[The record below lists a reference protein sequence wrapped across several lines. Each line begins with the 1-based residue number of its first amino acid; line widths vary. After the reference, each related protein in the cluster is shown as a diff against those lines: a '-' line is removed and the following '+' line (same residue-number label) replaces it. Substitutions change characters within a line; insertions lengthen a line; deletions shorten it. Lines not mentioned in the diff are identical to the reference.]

1 MDTFVKIRR
10 LINENK
16 DIFKRVI
23 EIENKTD
30 YIESALKE
38 HDNKMEDKEYLENL
52 IERTR

>member
-38 HDNKMEDKEYLENL
+38 HDNKIEDKE
-52 IERTR
+52 